1 VPYSL
6 ITSLLTSN
14 KGVFV
19 NSSFFVYKLDSTTFI
34 LRTRAS
40 NKTAL
45 FLKSIALRAG
55 GPGVVYSLKSGL
67 RSVLLLGQV
76 SKESGDL

>member
-1 VPYSL
+1 V
-6 ITSLLTSN
+6 
-14 KGVFV
+14 
-19 NSSFFVYKLDSTTFI
+19 

-45 FLKSIALRAG
+45 FLESIAPRAG
-55 GPGVVYSLKSGL
+55 GPGVVYSLRSSL

-76 SKESGDL
+76 SKESGDSWAAA